1 LYRIINRGEA
11 VEVVKGVRIA
21 WLLAFIAVVAV
32 ALATVVVVYDIMLA
46 GEEQHYLPMKDALVT
61 FIASNHP
68 DAASFI
74 TNLDLIYQ
82 GRGIFSGEGWIL
94 DLSGSN
100 TNGTIYADFSIA
112 RTQNSSGIPHRI
124 LWSGVVSNGTIIE
137 TNYTHAL

>member
-1 LYRIINRGEA
+1 MVND
-11 VEVVKGVRIA
+11 VRIT

-32 ALATVVVVYDIMLA
+32 ALATVVVVYDMALA
-46 GEEQHYLPMKDALVT
+46 SEEQHYLPMKDALIA

-68 DAASFI
+68 DATGFL
-74 TNLDLIYQ
+74 TDLDRIYQ

-124 LWSGVVSNGTIIE
+124 LWSGTLSNGTMIE
-137 TNYTHAL
+137 YNYTHAV